1 MSEKRVAPWMVAAV
15 ILTAF
20 VIAGLLVT
28 LSQLG
33 GSSQSVE
40 GDEMQDLIA
49 GIPQEGSRLGR
60 EDAPVEIHVYEDL
73 QCPACAQ
80 FISDSFPEIVEEHVE
95 SGEVKITSETLAFLG
110 PDSVPAGL
118 AALAAGEQDSYW
130 QYASLFFTNQ
140 GQENSGYVTD
150 DFLTSIAEQTP
161 GLNVEPW
168 NERRDSE
175 ELQSE
180 LQKVQDKASEKGIDS
195 TPTLIVSGPNGKERL
210 VGAVAPEDVTDA
222 IQKVK

>member
-15 ILTAF
+15 ILAAF
-20 VIAGLLVT
+20 VIAGLLVA

-40 GDEMQDLIA
+40 GDEMQNLIA
-49 GIPQEGSRLGR
+49 GIPQEGSMLGR

-80 FISDSFPEIVEEHVE
+80 FTRDSLPEVIEKHVK
-95 SGEVKITSETLAFLG
+95 SGEARLVSETLAFIG

-118 AALAAGEQDSYW
+118 AALAAGEQDLHW
-130 QYASLFFTNQ
+130 QYATLFFLNQ
-140 GQENSGYVTD
+140 GEENGGYVTD
-150 DFLTSIAEQTP
+150 QFMTEIAEQTQ